1 LRNLTNNSSNFT
13 ETYLR
18 NLIAEKV
25 QGDFEPFQN
34 GNIQEVEAHIK
45 IMLGRL
51 RDNKN
56 IKIEADFD
64 AYGSGFA
71 SYINVKITKR
81 DRSDTVFSK
90 NGEIE
95 IEDKNGLILYIS
107 NLSPFWYFGGENWTE
122 NYLKG
127 IFQGGTMP
135 FLRPE
140 NREKYDKKLW
150 QDDVNHIINL
160 FDEYRYR
167 LLTETEL
174 EPYIN
179 FKTEIASIMA
189 DKPYQIFDCFFHWED

>member
-90 NGEIE
+90 NGEVE

-189 DKPYQIFDCFFHWED
+189 DKPYQIFDCFFYWED